1 VKCCVFVVDFIFR
14 STSSGCG
21 ITSSSYL
28 VCVFLNRIWELG
40 GGWGG
45 RFLVQKISHRSYECR
60 KLVVAE
66 IGIYH
71 CVVV

>member
-40 GGWGG
+40 GGVGG
-45 RFLVQKISHRSYECR
+45 EISC
-60 KLVVAE
+60 AE
-66 IGIYH
+66 DQSQEL
-71 CVVV
+71 